1 MVGNGSL
8 LDAAGVAADDM
19 VVAGKAGTA
28 GTAEGMA
35 ARLARSAV
43 VEVRRTEVFEAVG
56 PKAVAAR
63 LWVILSAVVVQQLL
77 PQFGCGVA
85 ETVVVRAVVLPAAV
99 GIQPFSP
106 DWIVDAV
113 GAICSPELPRGA
125 CGPVAVAVA
134 AGDKGEGCSCWRWAD
149 GVVLATEPTDSMGDD
164 VERTRRGGGGSDRC
178 RWLRKYEKPRSRLGR
193 VGDEGETGVA
203 VVVVVPAA
211 VVAVGTV
218 GVVVV
223 ASAVAVAAAVLE
235 VVSAGSEEGGGDGMA
250 VDPSILFS

>member
-1 MVGNGSL
+1 M
-8 LDAAGVAADDM
+8 
-19 VVAGKAGTA
+19 
-28 GTAEGMA
+28 
-35 ARLARSAV
+35 
-43 VEVRRTEVFEAVG
+43 
-56 PKAVAAR
+56 
-63 LWVILSAVVVQQLL
+63 QQLL

-125 CGPVAVAVA
+125 CGPVAVAIA
-134 AGDKGEGCSCWRWAD
+134 AGDKGEGCSCWWWAD
-149 GVVLATEPTDSMGDD
+149 GVVLATEATDSMGDD

-203 VVVVVPAA
+203 VVAVVVV
-211 VVAVGTV
+211 VVAAAGTV

-223 ASAVAVAAAVLE
+223 VVSAVAAAVLE